1 MYLSRLILNPRNRLV
16 QRDLSQPYQMH
27 RSVMRAFPGREALT
41 DESVRSSTEERVL
54 FRVDDHPSLHTPI
67 LIVQSRMLPDWS
79 WLSESAAQGY
89 LLKAAH
95 PNPAV
100 KPVHLTL
107 SPGQV
112 LSFRLQANPTAKKT
126 VDIDGEKRKL
136 RVGLMR
142 EADQVAWLRRKLEA
156 AGAEL
161 LASRVTTLGTQRS
174 RKGSGEEHRLQTH
187 FAVRFDGVL
196 RVHDHA
202 RLLGAVQAGVG
213 SAKGYGFGLLS
224 LAPAP
229 A

>member
-1 MYLSRLILNPRNRLV
+1 MYLSRVILNPRSRQV

-27 RSVMRAFPGREALT
+27 RTVMRAFPAREAL
-41 DESVRSSTEERVL
+41 DDERVL
-54 FRVDDHPSLHTPI
+54 FRVEDHPATHTPV
-67 LIVQSRMLPDWS
+67 LLVQSRTAPDWS
-79 WLSESAAQGY
+79 WLGQGAAASY
-89 LLKAAH
+89 LLEVAA

-100 KPVHLTL
+100 KLLHLTL

-112 LSFRLQANPTAKKT
+112 LSFRLQANPTAKKA
-126 VDIDGEKRKL
+126 VDIDGEMRKL

-161 LASRVTTLGTQRS
+161 LSSRVTTLGTQRS
-174 RKGSGEEHRLQTH
+174 RKGSGEEQRLQTH

-196 RVHDHA
+196 RVHDQA
-202 RLLGAVQAGVG
+202 RLLGAVEAGVG